1 MAVSRRLPAVGVL
14 VLLAACSSPQS
25 AQERAESQ
33 ELAQLAPLKS
43 QYPDVVMGFDFH
55 GTTADVSVD
64 LNEEIQMDDAKED
77 AMRAEAVRDWR
88 QAWMR
93 AHPHQHAHLL
103 LRILDFRG
111 NVSWK
116 ATTSA

>member
-1 MAVSRRLPAVGVL
+1 MAYRRFIIAAVVVAL
-14 VLLAACSSPQS
+14 TACNSQPSPDEQIETT
-25 AQERAESQ
+25 ERAVMQ
-33 ELAQLAPLKS
+33 PLKT

-88 QAWMR
+88 EAWMR
-93 AHPHQHAHLL
+93 AHPHEHAHLL

-116 ATTSA
+116 SATST

>member
-1 MAVSRRLPAVGVL
+1 MAQRRFIIAAVL
-14 VLLAACSSPQS
+14 VALAGCSSQPSPQE
-25 AQERAESQ
+25 QIETTERAAMQ
-33 ELAQLAPLKS
+33 PLKAH
-43 QYPDVVMGFDFH
+43 YPGVVMGFDFH

-64 LNEEIQMDDAKED
+64 LNEEIQMDDTKED

-88 QAWMR
+88 EAWMR
-93 AHPHQHAHLL
+93 AHPHEHAHLL

-116 ATTSA
+116 SATST